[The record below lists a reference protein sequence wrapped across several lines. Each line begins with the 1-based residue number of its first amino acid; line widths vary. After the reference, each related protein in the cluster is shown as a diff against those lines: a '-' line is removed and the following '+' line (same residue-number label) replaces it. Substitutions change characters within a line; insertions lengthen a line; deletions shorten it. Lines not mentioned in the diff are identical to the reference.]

1 MKKLSMPLRI
11 SIYIFLVAV
20 LVNATVATA
29 HILAN
34 TDYTLSI
41 VSKTFW
47 FTLEMSACLF
57 VPTSIFIFLV
67 ASFYK
72 KTHRT
77 ALFWLMLFGGIGVT
91 VLFYTIFRD
100 VFAKYSPTPEIF
112 AAIATFAILVSVSAQ
127 YNLFLHYLDIT
138 EDEEKRE
145 LAG

>member
-29 HILAN
+29 HILAD
-34 TDYTLSI
+34 TDYTIPIIL
-41 VSKTFW
+41 KTFW
-47 FTLEMSACLF
+47 FTLEMSAWLF
-57 VPTSIFIFLV
+57 VPTSIFIFII

-91 VLFYTIFRD
+91 VLLYSIFRD
-100 VFAKYSPTPEIF
+100 VFAQYSPTPEIF
-112 AAIATFAILVSVSAQ
+112 ASIATFAILVSVTAQ
-127 YNLFLHYLDIT
+127 YNLFLHYLDIPA
-138 EDEEKRE
+138 EEEKRE